1 VQYIFCVDQLLM
13 QNLPNKA
20 TLLLEWNHCY
30 KNSTMV
36 ITNSNEISNWSFP
49 FQVDVFCP
57 LSPSRLLPRF
67 PMSNRSCWLFGST
80 WVHPWFFG
88 GVRAAYIFS
97 FLCCAFCFIC
107 FLSLTCAQCLWLV
120 LSVSDLC
127 SVSPDCPFL
136 IPLPRAFFSLT
147 FIYIK
152 GNILINSSSDAKVIH
167 SNILIIA

>member
-1 VQYIFCVDQLLM
+1 MQYIFCVDQLLM

-127 SVSPDCPFL
+127 SVSLDCPFL